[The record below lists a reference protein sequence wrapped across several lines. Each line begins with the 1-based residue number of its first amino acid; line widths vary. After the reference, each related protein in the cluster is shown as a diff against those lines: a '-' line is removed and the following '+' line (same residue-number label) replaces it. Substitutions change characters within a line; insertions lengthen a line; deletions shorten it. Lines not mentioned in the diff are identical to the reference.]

1 MPRLNLLTQSRIGLL
16 ALLFATVSPLV
27 STAQLGRLGNLG
39 GGGGNNASV
48 NTSNNSNQPAV
59 DIERLPTTV
68 EEFKTLRDRIA
79 TTPEGGAAAFVI
91 ALKMY
96 FDNPAV
102 GIQCVIMQCH
112 LPTLSQ
118 GSGPNSYGGYTL
130 GNSDRSTLETQRER
144 SPWVMSSYFPGATPE
159 NNYQMPSGA
168 FKLRFSTNNYSGN
181 ASEGTLKVFIPSS
194 GADSPRPVTMVR
206 NDRGV
211 WKATMWSSLIVGCR
225 PPASARPVDD
235 L

>member
-1 MPRLNLLTQSRIGLL
+1 VKFKPSTIALTC
-16 ALLFATVSPLV
+16 ALLLSSAGIGSSKTTEWAWPTHFLHLPAGCVHLPKQT
-27 STAQLGRLGNLG
+27 R
-39 GGGGNNASV
+39 
-48 NTSNNSNQPAV
+48 PAV
-59 DIERLPTTV
+59 QIDRMPTSV

-96 FDNPAV
+96 FDNPQV

-118 GSGPNSYGGYTL
+118 GDGPNSYGGYTL
-130 GNSDRSTLETQRER
+130 GNSDHGTLKTQRER
-144 SPWVMSSYFPGATPE
+144 SPWVMNSYFPGATSE
-159 NNYQMPSGA
+159 NNYQMPTGA
-168 FKLRFSTNNYSGN
+168 FQMNLSTNNYSGN
-181 ASEGTLKVFIPSS
+181 ANEGTLKVFIKSS

-211 WKATMWSSLIVGCR
+211 WKATMWSSLVVGCR
-225 PPASARPVDD
+225 PPANQRAVDD